1 MDGAS
6 LVLLGVAVLSVI
18 GKNQTVAVAV
28 LILLL
33 LRLTHQE
40 KSIGLLD
47 QYGITAGI
55 IVLTAGVM
63 APIAGGKAGWKDL
76 TAVVS
81 DWRSLAAVA
90 VGILVAYLGGRG
102 VRLMAEQPLVVN
114 ALLLGTI
121 LGVAV
126 FRGVP
131 VGPLIAAGILAVV
144 TGKG

>member
-6 LVLLGVAVLSVI
+6 LVLLGIAVLGVV

-40 KSIGLLD
+40 RPITFLD
-47 QYGITAGI
+47 KYGVTLG
-55 IVLTAGVM
+55 IVLLTVGVM
-63 APIAGGKAGWKDL
+63 APIAGGRTSLRDMLSVL
-76 TAVVS
+76 T
-81 DWRSLAAVA
+81 DWSSLAAVL
-90 VGILVAYLGGRG
+90 VGVLVAYLGGRG
-102 VRLMAEQPLVVN
+102 VRLMAEQPMAVN
-114 ALLLGTI
+114 GLLLGTI
-121 LGVAV
+121 LGVAA